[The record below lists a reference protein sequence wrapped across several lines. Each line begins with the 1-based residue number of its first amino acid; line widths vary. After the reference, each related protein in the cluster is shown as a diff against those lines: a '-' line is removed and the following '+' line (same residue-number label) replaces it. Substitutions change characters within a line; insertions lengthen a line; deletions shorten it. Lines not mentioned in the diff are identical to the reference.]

1 MAKCIK
7 CGAETQL
14 YDAGVPICINCSD
27 QLEARRT
34 EREQEREFRLI
45 GTEVEPYKA
54 SADPT
59 IR

>member
-34 EREQEREFRLI
+34 ERERERKFRLI
-45 GTEVEPYKA
+45 HKA
-54 SADPT
+54 PEKGAVSV
-59 IR
+59 